1 MRPKIEIRL
10 RTDLRLVSRDGSPY
24 LHRCHQKPGSGEGG
38 SGAQVSGTAL
48 LDAAHRGRIYWY
60 KFTFNGEAIRES
72 TRQKNH
78 VVARNMESAH
88 RTSLAKGEVAS
99 AKRRRFRLSRTSSL
113 SASNPGPRPLP
124 TPKTWLDYYRP
135 GIRKIQEYKPLA
147 NLRLSAITSERVAD
161 FAAWRQSAGLQI
173 SSVNLPSSSSPC
185 VAARS
190 RVGSR

>member
-10 RTDLRLVSRDGSPY
+10 RTDLRLVSGDGSPY

-88 RTSLAKGEVAS
+88 RTALAKGEVGLREKKTVPTLADFISERFEPWAEAS
-99 AKRRRFRLSRTSSL
+99 TA
-113 SASNPGPRPLP
+113 
-124 TPKTWLDYYRP
+124 PKTWLDYYRP

-185 VAARS
+185 VAVRS